1 MLEQQRGKESVP
13 SFVSD
18 QKKKKKKLDK
28 LTSENAITN
37 EE

>member
-18 QKKKKKKLDK
+18 QKKKKKKTGQIDQ
-28 LTSENAITN
+28 
-37 EE
+37 